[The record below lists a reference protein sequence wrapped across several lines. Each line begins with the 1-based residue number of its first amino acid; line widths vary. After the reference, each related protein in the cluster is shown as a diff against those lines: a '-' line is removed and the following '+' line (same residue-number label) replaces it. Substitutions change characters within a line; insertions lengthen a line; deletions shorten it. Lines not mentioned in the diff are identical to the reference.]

1 MLVAQISDTHILA
14 PDQSND
20 SSLKRISSFK
30 RCVEDINSLSIS
42 PDVVIHTGDL
52 THNGL
57 PEEYSTAKNILKKLK
72 APFYPTPGN
81 RDGSRSMMAFFANDL
96 NLSQNQD
103 FMIYSV
109 DDFKIRLIS
118 LDSLSKSG
126 SKGDFND
133 AKLKALGGTLSEDV
147 AKPTVLFMHHP
158 PFDVSVGTQPFYE
171 YDRPEA
177 VNELYDVIK
186 DHKQLIGLFCG
197 HIHRTFRSTFYGFRA
212 STMPSIALELSQE
225 ISPIKTTNNPVYHLH
240 TFHSSLEYETEIRHA

>member
-20 SSLKRISSFK
+20 RSLKRISSFK
-30 RCVEDINSLSIS
+30 RCVEDINSLSIT

-52 THNGL
+52 TDNGL
-57 PEEYSTAKNILKKLK
+57 PEEYATAKGILKSLE

-81 RDGSRSMMAFFANDL
+81 RDGSRSMMASFANDL
-96 NLSQNQD
+96 NLSREQD

-118 LDSLSKSG
+118 VDSLSESG
-126 SKGDFND
+126 PKGDFNE
-133 AKLKALGGTLSEDV
+133 AKLKALGRILNEAV

-158 PFDVSVGTQPFYE
+158 PFDVSADIQPFYE
-171 YDRPEA
+171 YNRPEA
-177 VNELYDVIK
+177 VDELCDVIK
-186 DHKQLIGLFCG
+186 DHKQLIGIFCG
-197 HIHRTFRSTFYGFRA
+197 HIHRAFSTNFAGVRA

-225 ISPIKTTNNPVYHLH
+225 ISPVKKTNNPVYHLH
-240 TFHSSLEYETEIRHA
+240 KFHSSLEYETEIQHA